1 MRVQPEGTSAMYT
14 LYYSPGTAS
23 MVVHLALLE
32 IGAPHELKLVDFDR
46 DAQHDPAYL
55 ELNPRVVVPTL
66 GVGGIADDAGR
77 APSRGGADPAAGYT
91 GTRGMAAMGGLSQQ
105 HADVDIPP
113 VVLSRRTGC
122 DGTHAGSPR
131 GLAAE
136 DRGCLGPARHT
147 AGATRPVPAWHGVLR
162 RRPAADHADA
172 LVAQHASAG
181 HRMARA
187 AAAGRP
193 GARPAELE
201 ASVRDRGPARMMR
214 YARPWAAR
222 A

>member
-1 MRVQPEGTSAMYT
+1 HPLLLSRHREHGGASGAAGDRRAARAETRRFR
-14 LYYSPGTAS
+14 PGRA
-23 MVVHLALLE
+23 A
-32 IGAPHELKLVDFDR
+32 R
-46 DAQHDPAYL
+46 
-55 ELNPRVVVPTL
+55 PRVSRAQPARRGAHAGDRRATTL
-66 GVGGIADDAGR
+66 RIGGIADNAGR
-77 APSRGGADPAAGYT
+77 APSRGGTDPAAGYT

-105 HADVDIPP
+105 HADVGVPP

-136 DRGCLGPARHT
+136 DRGRLGPARHT

-172 LVAQHASAG
+172 LVAQHAAAG